1 MVLITLLLQQVEQ
14 VEQTLV
20 AALVEV
26 VINLLVVQADPV
38 S

>member
-26 VINLLVVQADPV
+26 VISL
-38 S
+38 